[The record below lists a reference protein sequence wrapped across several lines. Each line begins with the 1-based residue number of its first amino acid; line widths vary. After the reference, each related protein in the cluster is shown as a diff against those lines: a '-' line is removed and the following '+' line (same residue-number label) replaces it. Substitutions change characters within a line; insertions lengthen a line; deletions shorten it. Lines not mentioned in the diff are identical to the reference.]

1 METKNSENKSLENN
15 EAEEKI
21 LSQRRPIS
29 FQKKNSSFKMAAA
42 FLIVGLGIGFVGG
55 SSSDRISL
63 NGGSSDQEIFEC
75 GEKTCV
81 AYDKPIINLKVIGIE
96 GDEKCDPTSTTE
108 LNPTSITDLIKRNI
122 SPTIKIEMLEIDS
135 EEAKDLIKKFEIK
148 TIPAFVF
155 DDNIK
160 KVENYEQLAEILIEE
175 DGQYLFDAVKAGI
188 PTCQY
193 LEVPPVKDSDSQ
205 KGPKDA
211 KVTIIEYS
219 DHQCPYCSKAH
230 QTAEQL
236 FNDYEGKIRLVKKH
250 LVLEYHKEAQKAAEA
265 AECAGD
271 QNKFWQMNEKLF
283 ANQDDLS
290 VEKIKGIAKEISL
303 DTKKFNSCLDSG
315 KYEEK
320 VKNQKKEGEEFGIS
334 GTPFFFINN
343 QVINGAQPYEEFK
356 KVVEKELEK

>member
-1 METKNSENKSLENN
+1 METKNLENN
-15 EAEEKI
+15 EAEKSTLPRKEV
-21 LSQRRPIS
+21 SP
-29 FQKKNSSFKMAAA
+29 FQKKNLNLKVAAA
-42 FLIVGLGIGFVGG
+42 FLIVGVGIGFIGG
-55 SSSDRISL
+55 SSSDGIS
-63 NGGSSDQEIFEC
+63 SSGDSEVFEC
-75 GEKTCV
+75 GGKTCV
-81 AYDKPIINLKVIGIE
+81 AYDKPIISLKAIGIK

-122 SPTIKIEMLEIDS
+122 SPTIKVEMLEIDS
-135 EEAKDLIKKFEIK
+135 QEAKDLIKKFEIK

-155 DDNIK
+155 DNKIK
-160 KVENYEQLAEILIEE
+160 EVENYEQLAEILIEK

-211 KVTIIEYS
+211 KITIIEYS

-271 QNKFWQMNEKLF
+271 QNKFWQMN
-283 ANQDDLS
+283 
-290 VEKIKGIAKEISL
+290 
-303 DTKKFNSCLDSG
+303 
-315 KYEEK
+315 
-320 VKNQKKEGEEFGIS
+320 
-334 GTPFFFINN
+334 
-343 QVINGAQPYEEFK
+343 
-356 KVVEKELEK
+356 

>member
-1 METKNSENKSLENN
+1 METKNLENN
-15 EAEEKI
+15 EVKEKI
-21 LSQRRPIS
+21 LPHRRVCF
-29 FQKKNSSFKMAAA
+29 FQKKNSNFKMAAA
-42 FLIVGLGIGFVGG
+42 FLIIGLGIGFIGG
-55 SSSDRISL
+55 SSSDGISS
-63 NGGSSDQEIFEC
+63 NGDSEVFKC

-81 AYDKPIINLKVIGIE
+81 AYDKPIINLKVIGIK
-96 GDEKCDPTSTTE
+96 GDEKCDPTLTTE
-108 LNPTSITDLIKRNI
+108 SNPTSITDLIKRNI

-155 DDNIK
+155 DKGIK
-160 KVENYEQLAEILIEE
+160 EVENYEQLAEILIKK
-175 DGQYLFDAVKAGI
+175 DSQYLFDAVKAGI

-211 KVTIIEYS
+211 KITIIEYS
-219 DHQCPYCSKAH
+219 DYQCSHCSKAH
-230 QTAEQL
+230 QTIEQL
-236 FNDYEGKIRLVKKH
+236 FDDYKDKIKLVRKH
-250 LVLEYHKEAQKAAEA
+250 LALDFHKDAQKAAEA

-283 ANQDDLS
+283 ENQKDLS
-290 VEKIKGIAKEISL
+290 VEKIKEIAKEISL

-320 VKNQKKEGEEFGIS
+320 VKNQKKEAEELGIS
-334 GTPFFFINN
+334 GAPFFFINK
-343 QVINGAQPYEEFK
+343 QVINGAQPYEAFK

>member
-1 METKNSENKSLENN
+1 METKNLENN
-15 EAEEKI
+15 EAEGKA
-21 LSQRRPIS
+21 LPHRRACS
-29 FQKKNSSFKMAAA
+29 FQKKNSSFKIAAA
-42 FLIVGLGIGFVGG
+42 FLIVGLGIGFIGG
-55 SSSDRISL
+55 SSSDGISRISS
-63 NGGSSDQEIFEC
+63 NGDSEVFEC
-75 GEKTCV
+75 GGKTCV
-81 AYDKPIINLKVIGIE
+81 AYDKPIISLKAIGIR

-108 LNPTSITDLIKRNI
+108 LSPTSITDLIKRNI
-122 SPTIKIEMLEIDS
+122 SPTIKVEMLEIDS

-148 TIPAFVF
+148 TIPAFIF
-155 DDNIK
+155 DDKIK
-160 KVENYEQLAEILIEE
+160 EVENYEQLAEILIEK

-193 LEVPPVKDSDSQ
+193 LETPSVKDSDSQ

-211 KVTIIEYS
+211 KITIIEYS
-219 DHQCPYCSKAH
+219 DYQCPYCSKAH
-230 QTAEQL
+230 QTVEQL
-236 FNDYEGKIRLVKKH
+236 FDDYKDKIRLVRKH
-250 LVLEYHKEAQKAAEA
+250 LALDFHKDAQKAAEA

-283 ANQDDLS
+283 ASQDDLS
-290 VEKIKGIAKEISL
+290 VEKIKGMAKEISL

-334 GTPFFFINN
+334 GAPFFFINN

-356 KVVEKELEK
+356 KVVDKELEK

>member
-1 METKNSENKSLENN
+1 METKNLENN
-15 EAEEKI
+15 KAEEKA
-21 LSQRRPIS
+21 LPQKRTGS

-42 FLIVGLGIGFVGG
+42 FLIVGLGIGFISG
-55 SSSDRISL
+55 SSSDGILS
-63 NGGSSDQEIFEC
+63 NGDSEIFEC
-75 GEKTCV
+75 GGKTCV
-81 AYDKPIINLKVIGIE
+81 AYDKPIINLKAIGIE
-96 GDEKCDPTSTTE
+96 GDEKCDPTLTTE
-108 LNPTSITDLIKRNI
+108 LTPTSITDLIKRNI
-122 SPTIKIEMLEIDS
+122 SPTIKVEMLEIDS

-155 DDNIK
+155 DKGIK
-160 KVENYEQLAEILIEE
+160 EVENYEQFAEILIEK

-211 KVTIIEYS
+211 EITIIEYS

-230 QTAEQL
+230 QTVEQL

-283 ANQDDLS
+283 ENLINENYTNSDIYRVIELIELDD
-290 VEKIKGIAKEISL
+290 
-303 DTKKFNSCLDSG
+303 D
-315 KYEEK
+315 
-320 VKNQKKEGEEFGIS
+320 
-334 GTPFFFINN
+334 
-343 QVINGAQPYEEFK
+343 
-356 KVVEKELEK
+356 